1 MIDATTRNPLSV
13 STGGTAGPY
22 LVVQVLQMDE
32 IRRLLDQHGVRYWV
46 GEFALSMD
54 GGPEKT
60 FINFG
65 PGADTRAIQAALD
78 GSR

>member
-1 MIDATTRNPLSV
+1 MIDAITCKPLSV

-22 LVVQVLQMDE
+22 LVVQVLQLDE

-65 PGADTRAIQAALD
+65 PDADARSIQAALD
-78 GSR
+78 DAR